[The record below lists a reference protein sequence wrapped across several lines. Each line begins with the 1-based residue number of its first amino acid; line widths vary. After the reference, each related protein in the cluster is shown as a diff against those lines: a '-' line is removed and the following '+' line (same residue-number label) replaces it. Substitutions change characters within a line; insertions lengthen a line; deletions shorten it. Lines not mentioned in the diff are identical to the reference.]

1 MVDSEDRYST
11 EKATSVQSTILYDC
25 DAEALSNSIR
35 PRPVSSFDDE
45 VEVLSRVISVPR
57 NCPGAKGRSVQIS
70 LSRPIRF
77 FMVKPRF
84 CPSQDQ
90 SSPVQSRRSSSVLAK
105 SSPINQL
112 LIT

>member
-45 VEVLSRVISVPR
+45 VE

>member
-1 MVDSEDRYST
+1 MAREREREKESGRFKSMVDSEDRYST

-57 NCPGAKGRSVQIS
+57 VQIS
-70 LSRPIRF
+70 
-77 FMVKPRF
+77 
-84 CPSQDQ
+84 
-90 SSPVQSRRSSSVLAK
+90 RSSAR
-105 SSPINQL
+105 
-112 LIT
+112 